1 MNKQLRIFLITAL
14 IAFISPV
21 KADFG
26 DADFPVG
33 MFKDGPKSYHDG
45 WCRFLKN
52 ECRIRFQG
60 RAMWVE
66 GQGGIDVSQYIR
78 YRYDKDGGDGIFV
91 DEDHY
96 NYISYRANNGEEREA
111 LFLFAHQ
118 FAQRDFMRAF
128 MKWKRQDYL
137 PNPNYRYPGSQ
148 GPQDTQGRDKG
159 LNPYDNEPIK
169 DWSKKTKKKK
179 IPLACRNGIWNKNHP
194 KCRGT
199 SITSPMDRD

>member
-1 MNKQLRIFLITAL
+1 MIRKINLFLIAGL
-14 IAFISPV
+14 FPFISHL

-33 MFKDGPKSYHDG
+33 MFNNGPKSYHDG

-60 RAMWVE
+60 RSMWVE
-66 GQGGIDVSQYIR
+66 GKGGIDVSQYIR
-78 YRYDKDGGDGIFV
+78 YRYKKDGGDGLYK

-96 NYISYRANNGEEREA
+96 NYITYKGQNGEIKEA

-128 MKWKRQDYL
+128 MKWRKQDSL
-137 PNPNYRYPGSQ
+137 PTPNYRYPGSQ
-148 GPQDTQGRDKG
+148 GPQDTQGRDEG
-159 LNPYDNEPIK
+159 LNPYDNPPIE
-169 DWSKKTKKKK
+169 DWSIETNKKGK
-179 IPLACRNGIWNKNHP
+179 IGNINCDSPVWKNKPRCN
-194 KCRGT
+194 
-199 SITSPMDRD
+199 